1 MVIIKHGRGDD
12 KGEKGTFAS
21 ASVAIRIAGT
31 QHDRYVALAHFGKGA
46 SAAVSVDSSDETRF
60 SVWLTQMARAMGY
73 PTDASLAE
81 ALGISPSTIL
91 RWRRGSKPSVTHLV
105 RLSTTLGVRL
115 EGLLALAGHVDPQV
129 LGPKAELPEPPSS
142 VTETVRRIRG
152 SSMSEQSQEV
162 LTRYWNSRL
171 AEERGRAYEL
181 IRIIEGAER
190 GELDVVEDLAKI
202 LTLTSQSQLSKHLVD
217 LLREV
222 TDILGTATARPRRGR
237 RHSPH
242 ERLQFILRRSQS
254 DRVRLEV
261 LGFDGT
267 VLSAKDE
274 FESLEAAKR
283 QLERSLGVE
292 PDAIRL
298 LDEE

>member
-1 MVIIKHGRGDD
+1 M
-12 KGEKGTFAS
+12 
-21 ASVAIRIAGT
+21 
-31 QHDRYVALAHFGKGA
+31 
-46 SAAVSVDSSDETRF
+46 SVDSSSDKTHF

-81 ALGISPSTIL
+81 ALDISPSTIL
-91 RWRRGSKPSVTHLV
+91 RWHRGSKPSVAHLV

-115 EGLLALAGHVDPQV
+115 EGLLALAGHVDPQI
-129 LGPKAELPEPPSS
+129 LGPKAELPEPPSP
-142 VTETVRRIRG
+142 VTETVRRIRD
-152 SSMSEQSQEV
+152 SSMTARSQEI

-171 AEERGRAYEL
+171 AEERSRTYEL
-181 IRIIEGAER
+181 IRIVEGAER

-202 LTLTSQSQLSKHLVD
+202 LALTSQSQLSKHLVD

-222 TDILGTATARPRRGR
+222 TDTLGATTARSRRGR
-237 RHSPH
+237 RRSPH
-242 ERLQFILRRSQS
+242 ERLQFILRRSES

-267 VLSAKDE
+267 VLSAENE
-274 FESLEAAKR
+274 FESPEAAKK

-292 PDAIRL
+292 PDAIQL